1 MSKKIEIEK
10 LTKAELIERHKELQE
25 EYDSLEQRY
34 NDLDDC
40 YAELEGQLCEN
51 AEELEEK
58 HEDLKEKSIL
68 DLDKFKREL
77 ETQGLLT
84 DELREFIDRYM
95 QFDNHE

>member
-1 MSKKIEIEK
+1 MLEI
-10 LTKAELIERHKELQE
+10 IKELRKSVLE
-25 EYDSLEQRY
+25 IGLEYEGLSSG
-34 NDLDDC
+34 LD
-40 YAELEGQLCEN
+40 A
-51 AEELEEK
+51 LEEK
-58 HEDLKEKSIL
+58 YEDLKENSIL